1 VQHTAIQGKEIGL
14 DIGDLQTCA
23 NPCNPRFITRSWSR
37 GKRSL
42 SPLVGPLFLQICREN
57 LESKE
62 ASAPRVRLTYCNPP
76 QKQFA
81 AGGRAEEG
89 ALFCILLRGVCGA
102 S

>member
-1 VQHTAIQGKEIGL
+1 MQTPATP
-14 DIGDLQTCA
+14 DL
-23 NPCNPRFITRSWSR
+23 
-37 GKRSL
+37 SL
-42 SPLVGPLFLQICREN
+42 VAGAGVSGSSPLVGPLFLQICREN
-57 LESKE
+57 PEPKE